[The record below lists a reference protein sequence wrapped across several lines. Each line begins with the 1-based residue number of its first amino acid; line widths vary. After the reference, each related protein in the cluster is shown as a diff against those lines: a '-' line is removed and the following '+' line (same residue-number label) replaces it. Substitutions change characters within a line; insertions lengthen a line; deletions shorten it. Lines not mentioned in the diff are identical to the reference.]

1 MAVRRLELRGFRNLV
16 PQELELEDGVTLL
29 WGPNGAGKTNVLEA
43 LCTALSGRSCRTRN
57 ERETIPFRDPL
68 ARVEVEVEAGDRHR
82 FRWSL
87 ARSGERRH
95 TVDGAAVTAEHAGLR
110 PALSIFLPERLALI
124 KGPPANR
131 RAHLDRFVAALWP
144 ARAEARRS
152 YSRALAQR
160 NALLGRMR
168 AGFASP
174 RSLDAWDAEL
184 AAAGVE
190 LIATRLAATEA
201 LAPEFET
208 AAAELGLGAGA
219 SLAYRPH
226 CEATNAERLAAEFRE
241 RREAD
246 VSRGHTV
253 HGPHLDELELALG
266 GRSLRRYGSQGEQR
280 SGVLAMLFAERRA
293 LLEARRWPPL
303 MLLDDVM
310 SELDAGRRALLARRL
325 AEGGGQAVLTATEPE
340 HLPAGCV
347 RAEFAL
353 RRGEVV
359 ATRALDHLGPVGP
372 SSGEQR
378 VPA

>member
-1 MAVRRLELRGFRNLV
+1 VRRLKLHGFRNLV

-43 LCTALSGRSCRTRN
+43 LCTALSGRSCRTGR
-57 ERETIPFRDPL
+57 ERETIPFGEPL
-68 ARVEVEVEAGDRHR
+68 ARVEVEVAGPADRHR

-110 PALSIFLPERLALI
+110 PALSIFLPERLALV

-144 ARAEARRS
+144 ARAEARRG

-168 AGFASP
+168 AGLASP

-184 AAAGVE
+184 AGAGVE

-201 LAPEFET
+201 LAPEFES
-208 AAAELGLGAGA
+208 AAAELGLGAEA
-219 SLAYRPH
+219 SLAYRPRS
-226 CEATNAERLAAEFRE
+226 EATDAEGLVAELRE

-253 HGPHLDELELALG
+253 HGPHLDELELALS

-293 LLEARRWPPL
+293 LLEARRRPPL

-340 HLPAGCV
+340 HLPPGCE

-359 ATRALDHLGPVGP
+359 ATRALDHLGPAGAA
-372 SSGEQR
+372 SSEER